1 MREQEITE
9 RLQNG
14 DEEALHLI
22 IEKYTA
28 YVSSIIYR
36 IIGSHRREDCKEL
49 TADVFIALWDNR
61 GQVFEGKIKS
71 YIGTIARNRAF
82 NFIRSQKDT
91 LPLDEEVLFQGD
103 NPEKSLERKDA
114 AFILKNALSQLDPL
128 KKELLLRYY
137 FYGQKAVEA
146 AEAMNIKNSTAKVWL
161 KRGREELRD
170 FLRKE
175 GFEL

>member
-14 DEEALHLI
+14 DEEALHLLI
-22 IEKYTA
+22 DKYTA

-61 GQVFEGKIKS
+61 GQVFEGKIKQ
-71 YIGTIARNRAF
+71 YIGTIARNKAF
-82 NFIRSQKDT
+82 NFIRSQKDD
-91 LPLDEEVLFQGD
+91 LPLDEEILFQGD
-103 NPEKSLERKDA
+103 DPETSLEKKDA
-114 AFILKNALSQLDPL
+114 AFMLKKALTQLDPL
-128 KKELLLRYY
+128 KKELVLRYY

-161 KRGREELRD
+161 KRGREELSD
-170 FLRKE
+170 FLKKE